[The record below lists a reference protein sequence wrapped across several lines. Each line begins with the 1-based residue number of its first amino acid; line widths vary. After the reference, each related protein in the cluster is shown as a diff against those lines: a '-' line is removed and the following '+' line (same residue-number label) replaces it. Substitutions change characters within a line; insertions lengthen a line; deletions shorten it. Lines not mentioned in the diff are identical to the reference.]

1 MSINLSYPDY
11 RGIKL
16 LSLYRMLIKLGDLMV
31 MFFVFQL
38 QKDPESKEV
47 EVKRYDKGGYFG
59 GNHKISYL
67 NCSFIDFTYT

>member
-1 MSINLSYPDY
+1 
-11 RGIKL
+11 
-16 LSLYRMLIKLGDLMV
+16 MLIKLGDLMV
-31 MFFVFQL
+31 TLFVFQL

-67 NCSFIDFTYT
+67 KL